1 MNNPYCMWL
10 LIGVVTGGDRAGP
23 SGSSVGDGP
32 TAGDVVK
39 SAGRGVLRL
48 SRGIVKHK
56 TMKDVSRLSRKKLHC
71 RVTVTSDVNVSVQGM
86 HVRQEYMSRLRSGR
100 SFSSDNL
107 EIPEVVE
114 LSGDEDVPKSRR
126 RYASSKFRFF

>member
-10 LIGVVTGGDRAGP
+10 LIGVVAGGDSAGP
-23 SGSSVGDGP
+23 SGLSGGGGP
-32 TAGDVVK
+32 TVGDVVK
-39 SAGRGVLRL
+39 SAGRGVLRQ

-71 RVTVTSDVNVSVQGM
+71 RVTVTSDVNVSVQGV
-86 HVRQEYMSRLRSGR
+86 HVRQKYMSRLRSGR

-126 RYASSKFRFF
+126 RYASSKFCFF

>member
-1 MNNPYCMWL
+1 ML
-10 LIGVVTGGDRAGP
+10 LIGVVAGGYCAGP
-23 SGSSVGDGP
+23 SLGVGA
-32 TAGDVVK
+32 TAGGVVK
-39 SAGRGVLRL
+39 SAGHGVLRL